1 MMEPRRRVAVAKPS
15 FDEEEERLVLE
26 VLRSGWVTQ
35 GPRVEEFERR
45 FAALVGSA
53 DAVAVSSGTTALF
66 LTLHVLGIG
75 AGDEVIVPSL
85 TFIASVNAIV
95 HAGATPVLI
104 DVDPRTYNLDPEAVE
119 AAVTPRTRA
128 IMLVHQLGMPADLD
142 AIDAIG
148 RRHGIHVVEDAACAL
163 GSSYKGRP
171 IGGSS
176 NLAAF
181 SFHPRKVV
189 VTGEGGMITTNDAG
203 IAARLRRL
211 RHQGMSIS
219 DIERHRAD
227 RVINETYPEIGYNC
241 RLSDLHAALGIAQLA
256 KLDLLVARRRAIA
269 AYYGEALRSLPA
281 IEPPFVP
288 DFAEPNYQSY
298 IVRLREGGETERN
311 HVLDEMHRR
320 GIAMRRGLMAVH
332 REAPYRNARIAG
344 SLRHT
349 ELATDQTMILPIYAG
364 LRDEEQR
371 YVIES
376 LTEVV
381 SALPPLPHGRELG
394 GGGIDVSGVD

>member
-1 MMEPRRRVAVAKPS
+1 MEPRRRVAVAKPS
-15 FDEEEERLVLE
+15 FGDEEERLVLE

-75 AGDEVIVPSL
+75 PGDEVIVPSL

-104 DVDPRTYNLDPEAVE
+104 DVDPRTYNLDPGAVE
-119 AAVTPRTRA
+119 AAVTPRTRG
-128 IMLVHQLGMPADLD
+128 IMVVHQLGMPADLD
-142 AIDAIG
+142 AIDDIG
-148 RRHGIHVVEDAACAL
+148 RRRGIHVVEDAACAL

-171 IGGSS
+171 IGRTA

-181 SFHPRKVV
+181 SFHPRKVI
-189 VTGEGGMITTNDAG
+189 VTGEGGMITTNDAD

-241 RLSDLHAALGIAQLA
+241 RLSDLHAAVGI
-256 KLDLLVARRRAIA
+256 ARRRAIA
-269 AYYGEALRSLPA
+269 AYYGKALRNLPVV
-281 IEPPFVP
+281 EPPFVP
-288 DFAEPNYQSY
+288 EYAEPNYQSY
-298 IVRLREGGETERN
+298 IVRLRAGGEAERD

-320 GIAMRRGLMAVH
+320 GVAMRRGLMAVH
-332 REAPYRNARIAG
+332 REAPYRDARIAG

-349 ELATDQTMILPIYAG
+349 ELATDQTMILPLYAD
-364 LRDEEQR
+364 LTDEEQR
-371 YVIES
+371 DVIEN
-376 LTEVV
+376 LAEVV
-381 SALPPLPHGRELG
+381 AGLG
-394 GGGIDVSGVD
+394 

>member
-1 MMEPRRRVAVAKPS
+1 MEPPRRVAVAKPS

-45 FAALVGSA
+45 FAVLVGSA

-66 LTLHVLGIG
+66 LALHVLGIG

-104 DVDPRTYNLDPEAVE
+104 DVDPRTYNLAPDAVE

-128 IMLVHQLGMPADLD
+128 IMVVHQLGMPADLERIEEV
-142 AIDAIG
+142 A
-148 RRHGIHVVEDAACAL
+148 RRRGIAVVEDAACAL

-171 IGGSS
+171 IGGSG

-189 VTGEGGMITTNDAG
+189 VTGEGGMITTNDAA

-219 DIERHRAD
+219 DVERHRAD
-227 RVINETYPEIGYNC
+227 RVINETYSEIGYNF
-241 RLSDLHAALGIAQLA
+241 RLSDLHAAVGIAQLA
-256 KLDLLVARRRAIA
+256 KLDRLVARRRAVA
-269 AYYGEALRSLPA
+269 AFYGEALRHLA
-281 IEPPFVP
+281 AVEPPFVP
-288 DFAEPNYQSY
+288 DFAAPNYQSY
-298 IVRLREGGETERN
+298 IVRLRGAGEAARN
-311 HVLDEMHRR
+311 RVLDDMYRR
-320 GIAMRRGLMAVH
+320 GVTMRRGLMAVH
-332 REAPYRNARIAG
+332 REAPYRGARISG

-349 ELATDQTMILPIYAG
+349 EAATDQTMILPIHAG
-364 LRDEEQR
+364 LTDEEQR
-371 YVIES
+371 YVIEN
-376 LTEVV
+376 LAEVLAALPA
-381 SALPPLPHGRELG
+381 SALPLPGAPG
-394 GGGIDVSGVD
+394 AG

>member
-1 MMEPRRRVAVAKPS
+1 MEPRRRVAVAKPS

-45 FAALVGSA
+45 FAARVGTA

-66 LTLHVLGIG
+66 LAMHVLGIG

-95 HAGATPVLI
+95 HCGATPVLV
-104 DVDPRTYNLDPEAVE
+104 DVDPRTYNLDPDAVE

-128 IMLVHQLGMPADLD
+128 IMVVHQLGMPADLD
-142 AIDAIG
+142 RIEAIG

-171 IGGSS
+171 IGGSG

-189 VTGEGGMITTNDAG
+189 VTGEGGMITTNDAAL
-203 IAARLRRL
+203 AARLRRL

-227 RVINETYPEIGYNC
+227 RVINETYPEIGYNY
-241 RLSDLHAALGIAQLA
+241 RLSDLHAAVGIAQLA
-256 KLDLLVARRRAIA
+256 KLDLLVARRRAVA
-269 AYYGEALRSLPA
+269 AYYGEALRRLPV

-298 IVRLREGGETERN
+298 IVRLGVGGEAERN
-311 HVLDEMHRR
+311 SILDEMHRR
-320 GIAMRRGLMAVH
+320 GVAMRRGLMAVH
-332 REAPYRNARIAG
+332 REEPYRGARIAG
-344 SLRHT
+344 SLDHT
-349 ELATDQTMILPIYAG
+349 ELATDQTMILPLYAG
-364 LRDEEQR
+364 LTDEEQR
-371 YVIES
+371 YVIEN

-381 SALPPLPHGRELG
+381 SALPASSRR
-394 GGGIDVSGVD
+394 

>member
-1 MMEPRRRVAVAKPS
+1 MEPRRRVAVAKPS
-15 FDEEEERLVLE
+15 FGDEEERLVLE

-75 AGDEVIVPSL
+75 PGDEVIVPSL

-104 DVDPRTYNLDPEAVE
+104 DVDPRTYNLDPGAVE
-119 AAVTPRTRA
+119 AAVTPRTRG
-128 IMLVHQLGMPADLD
+128 IMVVHQLGMPADLD
-142 AIDAIG
+142 AIDDIG
-148 RRHGIHVVEDAACAL
+148 RRRGIHVVEDAACAL

-171 IGGSS
+171 IGRTA

-181 SFHPRKVV
+181 SFHPRKVI
-189 VTGEGGMITTNDAG
+189 VTGEGGMITTNDAD

-241 RLSDLHAALGIAQLA
+241 RLSDLHAAVGIAQLA
-256 KLDLLVARRRAIA
+256 KLDRLVARRRAIA
-269 AYYGEALRSLPA
+269 AYYGKALRNLPVV
-281 IEPPFVP
+281 EPPFVP
-288 DFAEPNYQSY
+288 EYAEPNYQSY
-298 IVRLREGGETERN
+298 IVRLRAGGEAERD

-320 GIAMRRGLMAVH
+320 GVAMRRGLMAVH
-332 REAPYRNARIAG
+332 REAPYRDARIAG

-349 ELATDQTMILPIYAG
+349 ELATDQTMILPLYAD
-364 LRDEEQR
+364 LTDEEQR
-371 YVIES
+371 YVIEN
-376 LTEVV
+376 LAEVV
-381 SALPPLPHGRELG
+381 AGLG
-394 GGGIDVSGVD
+394 